1 MASAP
6 VIIGDCT
13 EPVRVGFVIDLPPAI
28 FRLTALSSP
37 LVMDGICLGR
47 YLVVSKGVF
56 GGKCLNLSPQL
67 GQPFAPCCL
76 CTGKALTCPLAMHFP
91 CSEPAAVPTAMHSF
105 LNLCTS
111 SPHSHSQSNDLL
123 KVLQGLAENQGIQ
136 DQILCVLQNTH
147 HCSQLLNYWMWVAVT
162 STENQQSLVKVGVE
176 GGDIKISWS
185 CDISITIMRFK
196 WRLFGLKV
204 QIPSQADLPFLL
216 RAFKSY
222 QIIWVP

>member
-47 YLVVSKGVF
+47 YLLVSKGVF
-56 GGKCLNLSPQL
+56 EGKCLNLSPQL

-76 CTGKALTCPLAMHFP
+76 CTGKALTCPLVMHFP
-91 CSEPAAVPTAMHSF
+91 CSEPTAVPTAMHSF

-123 KVLQGLAENQGIQ
+123 KVLQGLRRTSRHPGPNPVCASEYPS
-136 DQILCVLQNTH
+136 LLSVTE
-147 HCSQLLNYWMWVAVT
+147 LLNVSSSNINRK
-162 STENQQSLVKVGVE
+162 STVLGQ
-176 GGDIKISWS
+176 GGSGRWGHQN
-185 CDISITIMRFK
+185 F
-196 WRLFGLKV
+196 LKLWHLYNHNE
-204 QIPSQADLPFLL
+204 I
-216 RAFKSY
+216 
-222 QIIWVP
+222 